1 MKKRFFNIFIVPEDP
16 SRVKK
21 FKLPLLSRRA
31 LFSMLGVC
39 FISISFLG
47 YDYARLKFKSYELN
61 TLRRENIE
69 QKLQIQTFTAKMSDM
84 ELQMNKL
91 RQFDRKLRIITN
103 LEPTGGQ
110 GQYLG
115 MGGPS
120 PMDETL
126 PTTKTAKEGLVKQM
140 HSDLDELKTEAN
152 KQEKSFNEL
161 HEHLLKQTSILASTP
176 TIWPVRG
183 WVTSGFGF
191 RNSPFTGLKSMH
203 EGLDISNAMGT
214 PVIAPGD
221 GIVLKAERDAAMGKM
236 LLINHGYGVITRY
249 GHLSEIFVGIGK
261 RVKRGEKIAAVGNTG
276 KSTGPHLHYQVE
288 ENSVPVSPYKYI
300 LD

>member
-31 LFSMLGVC
+31 LFSMVGVC
-39 FISISFLG
+39 FISVSFLG

-84 ELQMNKL
+84 EMQMNKL

-103 LEPTGGQ
+103 LEPQGGQ

-126 PTTKTAKEGLVKQM
+126 PTTKTAKDELVKQM

-176 TIWPVRG
+176 AIWPVRG
-183 WVTSGFGF
+183 WVTSGFGS

-214 PVIAPGD
+214 AVAAPGD
-221 GIVLKAERDAAMGKM
+221 GIVLKTERDPAMGKM
-236 LLINHGYGVITRY
+236 LLINHGYGVVTRY
-249 GHLSEIFVGIGK
+249 GHLSEIFVGVGK

-288 ENSVPVSPYKYI
+288 ENGVPVNPYKYI